1 MSELSEAVKTLKE
14 ALKSDKELYFGWQSN
29 IAMAFVDSFSE
40 ATLIKMNIHEI
51 ANTAAKR
58 FLDLLIRDSNET
70 EKPKEEKPKTIRS
83 FTR

>member
-40 ATLIKMNIHEI
+40 ATLVKTNIHEI

-58 FLDLLIRDSNET
+58 FLDLLIREIPEPPEAKDE
-70 EKPKEEKPKTIRS
+70 
-83 FTR
+83 